1 MQQMM
6 FTVENKVEKLLNWCF
21 QFFSQ
26 TEHLYSPQVVAKTK
40 KRKKYKQTKKQTA
53 DSVHKIIFT
62 VIILICNSCVLVRM
76 KMECMWV

>member
-26 TEHLYSPQVVAKTK
+26 IICFVIIVVIIVVNITEHLYSPQVVAKTK
-40 KRKKYKQTKKQTA
+40 KKKKIQTNKET
-53 DSVHKIIFT
+53 
-62 VIILICNSCVLVRM
+62 NSR
-76 KMECMWV
+76 